1 MFLKFYTIQMKNI
14 LFALILLFSIVL
26 GAQDLKYQAE
36 SDKINNLVHTK
47 LKVDFNFEKS
57 QLNGEA
63 WVTLTPHFYAVNKV
77 VLDAKSFNIHEVKV
91 NDKKAGFNYSD
102 DELTIELDKSYKKG
116 EEYTVYIK
124 YTAKPEEII
133 QKGSE
138 NITDAKGLYF
148 IDPKEE
154 DPNKPTQIWTQGE
167 TESNSCWFPTIDSP
181 NQKTTQEIY
190 MTVPNKYVT
199 LSNGTLKSQVVN
211 PNGTRTDYWKMDQKH
226 APYLVFMGVG
236 EFNITKDTWNGLEV
250 NYYVEPEFAPEAKT
264 IFGNTPEMI
273 TYFSNITGIPYP
285 WDKYSQIV
293 VRDFVSGAME
303 NTTAVVHAED
313 AQQKMG
319 QLIDNNE
326 WEGTIAHELFHHW
339 FGDLVTTE
347 SWANL
352 TVNESFA
359 TYSVYLWFAHK
370 YGKDKADANM
380 YSDVQTYITS
390 QSENKDLVR
399 FYYMDRE
406 DMFDTVSYH
415 KGNAILHMLRDV
427 IGDEAFFEGMNTFL
441 TTYKYGTAEAH
452 QLRLVFEKVS
462 GKDLNWFFN
471 QWYYGNGHI
480 KMNVT
485 YDYNTINK
493 TVTVNVNQKGKTFK
507 FPLSIDI
514 YEETGKTTH
523 NVWVDSAQNSFTFS
537 FNKLPKLINIDAKHV
552 LLAEI
557 AVKKTLNEYIYQFN
571 NAPHYLDRRLAL
583 EEIAKE
589 QSNKEA
595 FNTLLKAFND
605 PYYEIRIMALEN
617 IDLFQKYNKKEAI
630 DKIVKMAQ
638 SDPKTLVQAAAIS
651 VLGKL
656 VDPIYKPI
664 FVNGMDSES
673 YAVNGKSLISLY
685 QIDKQ
690 AALSKLNTLPEDT
703 KKYMADAVT
712 TIYISE
718 KDKTKLP
725 FIANH
730 ILKGMFLTE
739 DKRTQQIYGEAFKWI
754 AESDNKEA
762 ITNLTKDFVTLGLRY
777 KKYKFD
783 QLGVNMLNQ
792 LVYAQQQSK
801 NSNKEELIIILKTGI
816 ATLIE

>member
-1 MFLKFYTIQMKNI
+1 MKNI

-36 SDKINNLVHTK
+36 RDKINNLVHTK

-124 YTAKPEEII
+124 YTAKPEEIK

-199 LSNGTLKSQVVN
+199 LSNGILKSQVVN

-380 YSDVQTYITS
+380 YSDVQTYMTS

-583 EEIAKE
+583 EEITKE
-589 QSNKEA
+589 QSSKEA

>member
-1 MFLKFYTIQMKNI
+1 MKNI
-14 LFALILLFSIVL
+14 LFTLILLFSIVL
-26 GAQDLKYQAE
+26 GAQDKNYQAE
-36 SDKINNLVHTK
+36 REKINNLVHTK

-77 VLDAKSFNIHEVKV
+77 ILDAKSFNIHEVKV
-91 NDKKAGFNYSD
+91 NDKKASFNYSE
-102 DELTIELDKSYKKG
+102 DELTIELDKNYKKG

-124 YTAKPEEII
+124 YTAKPEEIK

-181 NQKTTQEIY
+181 NQKMSQEIY
-190 MTVPNKYVT
+190 MTIPDKFVT

-211 PNGTRTDYWKMDQKH
+211 ANGTRTDYWKMDQKH
-226 APYLVFMGVG
+226 APYLVFVGVG
-236 EFNITKDTWNGLEV
+236 EFSVTKDSWNGLEV
-250 NYYVEPEFAPEAKT
+250 NYYVEPEFAPEAKA

-273 TYFSNITGIPYP
+273 TFFSNLTGIPYP

-293 VRDFVSGAME
+293 VRDYVSGAME

-313 AQQKMG
+313 AQQKKG

-326 WEGTIAHELFHHW
+326 WESTIAHELFHHW

-380 YSDVQTYITS
+380 YSDVQTYMTS
-390 QSENKDLVR
+390 QSEDKDLVR
-399 FYYMDRE
+399 FHYASRE

-427 IGDEAFFEGMNTFL
+427 LGDEAFFEGMNTYL

-452 QLRLVFEKVS
+452 QLRLAFEKVS

-471 QWYYGNGHI
+471 QWYFGNGHI

-537 FNKLPKLINIDAKHV
+537 FNRLPKLINIDAKHV

-557 AVKKTLNEYIYQFN
+557 ADKKSLQEYIYQFN

-583 EEIAKE
+583 EEIVKE

-595 FNTLLKAFND
+595 FNALLKAFND
-605 PYYEIRIMALEN
+605 PYYEIRILALEN

-630 DKIVKMAQ
+630 DKIVNMAQ

-656 VDPIYKPI
+656 VDPIYKPL
-664 FVNGMDSES
+664 FVNGMNSES
-673 YAVNGKSLISLY
+673 YAVTGKSLISLY

-762 ITNLTKDFVTLGLRY
+762 ITNLTNDFVKLGLQY

-783 QLGVNMLNQ
+783 ELSVNMLNQ
-792 LVYAQQQSK
+792 MVYTQQQSK
-801 NSNKEELIIILKTGI
+801 NSNKNELILLLKTGI
-816 ATLIE
+816 AKLVK

>member
-1 MFLKFYTIQMKNI
+1 MKNI
-14 LFALILLFSIVL
+14 LFTLILLFSIVL
-26 GAQDLKYQAE
+26 GAQDKNYQAE
-36 SDKINNLVHTK
+36 REKINNLVHTK

-77 VLDAKSFNIHEVKV
+77 ILDAKSFNIHEVKV
-91 NDKKAGFNYSD
+91 NDKKAGFNYSE
-102 DELTIELDKSYKKG
+102 DELTVELDKTYKKG
-116 EEYTVYIK
+116 EAYTIYIK
-124 YTAKPEEII
+124 YTAKPEEIT
-133 QKGSE
+133 QKGSK

-199 LSNGTLKSQVVN
+199 LSNGTLKSQTVN

-236 EFNITKDTWNGLEV
+236 EFSVVKDSWNGLEV
-250 NYYVEPEFAPEAKT
+250 NYYVEPEFAPEAKA

-273 TYFSNITGIPYP
+273 TFFSNLTGIPYP
-285 WDKYSQIV
+285 WIKYSQIV
-293 VRDFVSGAME
+293 VRDYVSGAME
-303 NTTAVVHAED
+303 NTTAVVHAEN
-313 AQQKMG
+313 AQQKKG

-326 WEGTIAHELFHHW
+326 WESTIAHELFHHW

-380 YSDVQTYITS
+380 YSDVQTYMTS
-390 QSENKDLVR
+390 KSEDKDLVR
-399 FYYMDRE
+399 FYYLDKE

-427 IGDEAFFEGMNTFL
+427 IGDEAFFQGMNTFL
-441 TTYKYGTAEAH
+441 TEHKYGTAEA
-452 QLRLVFEKVS
+452 QDLRLAFEKVS

-480 KMNVT
+480 KMSVT

-493 TVTVNVNQKGKTFK
+493 TVTININQKGNTFK

-514 YEETGKTTH
+514 YEETGKTSH
-523 NVWVDSAQNSFTFS
+523 NVWVNNAQNSFTFS
-537 FNKLPKLINIDAKHV
+537 FNKLPKFINIDAKHV

-557 AVKKTLNEYIYQFN
+557 ADKKTVEEYIFQFN

-583 EEIAKE
+583 EEIAKN
-589 QSNKEA
+589 QANKEA
-595 FNTLLKAFND
+595 FNTLIKALND
-605 PYYEIRIMALEN
+605 PYYEIRVIALES

-630 DKIVKMAQ
+630 DKVVKLAQ
-638 SDPKTLVQAAAIS
+638 SDPNTLVQAAAIS

-656 VDPIYKPI
+656 VDPIYKPL
-664 FVNGMDSES
+664 FEKGMTSES
-673 YAVNGKSLISLY
+673 YAVTGNSLTSLY

-690 AALSKLNTLPEDT
+690 SALTKVNSLSEDT
-703 KKYMADAVT
+703 KNYLADAIT

-730 ILKGMFLTE
+730 LLKGLFLTE
-739 DKRTQQIYGEAFKWI
+739 DKRTQQTYAEAFKWI
-754 AESDNKEA
+754 SESDNVEA
-762 ITNLTKDFVTLGLRY
+762 ITNLTNDFVKLGLQY

-783 QLGVNMLNQ
+783 ELSVNMLNQ
-792 LVYAQQQSK
+792 MVYTQQQSK
-801 NSNKEELIIILKTGI
+801 NSNKDELILILKTGI
-816 ATLIE
+816 AKLVE

>member
-1 MFLKFYTIQMKNI
+1 MKKFLI
-14 LFALILLFSIVL
+14 AVILLFSIAL
-26 GAQDLKYQAE
+26 SAQDRMYQAE
-36 SDKINNLVHTK
+36 REKINDLVHTK

-63 WVTLTPHFYAVNKV
+63 WVTLTPHFYKVNKV
-77 VLDAKSFNIHEVKV
+77 VLDAKSFNIYEVKV
-91 NDKKAGFNYSD
+91 NNAKAGYNYSEN
-102 DELTIELDKSYKKG
+102 ELTIELDKAYKKG

-124 YTAKPEEII
+124 YTAKPEEVT
-133 QKGSE
+133 QQGSE

-154 DPNKPTQIWTQGE
+154 DPDKPTQIWTQGE
-167 TESNSCWFPTIDSP
+167 TESSSCWFPTIDSP

-190 MTVPNKYVT
+190 MTVPDKFVT
-199 LSNGTLKSQVVN
+199 LSNGTLKSQTKN

-236 EFNITKDTWNGLEV
+236 EFSIVKDSWNGIEV
-250 NYYVEPEFAPEAKT
+250 NYYVEPEFALEAKA

-273 TYFSNITGIPYP
+273 TFYSTLTGIPYP

-293 VRDFVSGAME
+293 VRDYVSGAME
-303 NTTAVVHAED
+303 NTTAVVHAEN
-313 AQQKMG
+313 AHQKKG

-326 WEGTIAHELFHHW
+326 WESTIAHELFHHW
-339 FGDLVTTE
+339 FGDLVTSE
-347 SWANL
+347 SWSNL

-380 YSDVQTYITS
+380 YSDVQTYM
-390 QSENKDLVR
+390 QSKSEDKDLVR
-399 FYYMDRE
+399 FYYLDRE

-415 KGNAILHMLRDV
+415 KGNAILHMLRD
-427 IGDEAFFEGMNTFL
+427 ILGDDAFFQGMNTYL
-441 TTYKYGTAEAH
+441 TEHKYGTAEA
-452 QLRLVFEKVS
+452 QDLRLAFEKVS

-493 TVTVNVNQKGKTFK
+493 TVTVNVNQKGNIFK

-514 YEETGKTTH
+514 YEESGKTSH
-523 NVWVDSAQNSFTFS
+523 NVWVENAQNSFTFS

-557 AVKKTLNEYIYQFN
+557 AEKKTLEEYIYQFN
-571 NAPHYLDRRLAL
+571 NAPHYLDRRLSL
-583 EEIAKE
+583 EEISKN

-595 FNTLLKAFND
+595 FNTLIKALND
-605 PYYEIRIMALEN
+605 PYYEIRVLALEN

-630 DKIVKMAQ
+630 DKIVNLAQ
-638 SDPKTLVQAAAIS
+638 SDPKTLVQAAAIGII
-651 VLGKL
+651 GKL
-656 VDPIYKPI
+656 IDPIYKPL
-664 FVNGMDSES
+664 FEKGMTSES
-673 YAVNGKSLISLY
+673 YSVTGNSLTSLY
-685 QIDKQ
+685 LIDKQ
-690 AALSKLNTLPEDT
+690 AAIAKVNSLSEDT
-703 KKYMADAVT
+703 KDYLADAIT
-712 TIYISE
+712 TIYIRE

-725 FIANH
+725 FIAKH
-730 ILKGMFLTE
+730 LLKGLFLTE
-739 DKRTQQIYGEAFKWI
+739 DKRTQQTYGEAFKWI
-754 AESDNKEA
+754 SESDNIEA
-762 ITNLTKDFVTLGLRY
+762 ITNLTNDFVKLGLQY
-777 KKYKFD
+777 KKYNFD
-783 QLGVNMLNQ
+783 KMSVNMLNQ
-792 LVYAQQQSK
+792 LVYTQQQSK
-801 NSNKEELIIILKTGI
+801 SSNKNELILILKTGI
-816 ATLIE
+816 SKLIE